1 MQLIFAA
8 TSAGVLSVAS
18 AWPTQHKAKTV
29 YFARKNRDV
38 ITRDAQVKHVLVYGD
53 LSYSLVDHLA
63 AYVEQ
68 VSNCSVLLM
77 LHANHFSKAIDVC
90 VCLYVWKI
98 ITFKVQ
104 YPLTLLFVLGCLD
117 TVSLR
122 FDSQGHK
129 SNLKV
134 TEETG
139 ELVNFRD
146 VRP

>member
-1 MQLIFAA
+1 M
-8 TSAGVLSVAS
+8 
-18 AWPTQHKAKTV
+18 
-29 YFARKNRDV
+29 
-38 ITRDAQVKHVLVYGD
+38 
-53 LSYSLVDHLA
+53 
-63 AYVEQ
+63 
-68 VSNCSVLLM
+68 
-77 LHANHFSKAIDVC
+77 C

-134 TEETG
+134 TGETG